1 MHKLDSSYKLI
12 KMRVTNTIL
21 QTVLFFLFFFS
32 YTGIQAQNSNS
43 ISKEDGFLIMAGKA
57 ATKSKSVYLGYNNNQ
72 KETTNP
78 YFQKFPAKE
87 YNKDTTI
94 QLSNGLTIPRGDFIN
109 RWMVLKTEIK
119 LAEGNAIAVN
129 DHQVAIAGGIS
140 LEKDR
145 NEQAEKYD
153 PLVDTGVTAEI
164 RYIAL
169 QRSRTAREC
178 VEKIGELYNKYGINH
193 PYGFAVADSREIWY
207 IEAGGGNH
215 WAAVKVPEN
224 ACWIQGNSYRIDKLN
239 PKSKDVLTSPGLF
252 EFTRIN
258 NMWDPAKEVF
268 SFKRIFGGA
277 DRNLQD
283 STYVNTLKLWRA
295 INLIAPSLPVKPG
308 QKYYP
313 TIVKPEQKITIEN
326 IINILRD
333 EFQNTEYY
341 PYGEKEE
348 SVNPISSPHTTFSS
362 IIEIKGGFPAD
373 IGVVIWTAFS
383 SPVVSPYVPVYFG
396 VDKIPQEYAKKPDGN
411 KAYKIFNS
419 LTKIYYQKPEQYSAE
434 FPAIYNQLQEKF
446 FKERKTIDS
455 NAFRI
460 YKSSYDMSR
469 HLITVTVNSFVQE
482 AIELAEQKRNQIKNQ
497 KE

>member
-1 MHKLDSSYKLI
+1 
-12 KMRVTNTIL
+12 MRVTNTKI

-32 YTGIQAQNSNS
+32 STGIQAQDANS

-57 ATKSKSVYLGYNNNQ
+57 VTKSKSVYLGYNNNQ
-72 KETTNP
+72 KETTTP

-94 QLSNGLTIPRGDFIN
+94 QLSNGLTIPRGDFRN
-109 RWMVLKTEIK
+109 RWMVLKTERE
-119 LAEGNAIAVN
+119 LPEGNAIAVN

-140 LEKDR
+140 LENDR

-178 VEKIGELYNKYGINH
+178 VEKIGELYNKYGISH
-193 PYGFAVADSREIWY
+193 PHGFAIADSREIWY

-215 WAAVKVPEN
+215 WAAVKVPEK

-239 PKSKDVLTSPGLF
+239 PKNKDVLTSPGLF

-258 NMWDPAKEVF
+258 NMWNPAKEVF

-283 STYVNTLKLWRA
+283 STYVNTRKLWRA
-295 INLIAPSLPVKPG
+295 ISLLAPSLPIKPG

-313 TIVKPEQKITIEN
+313 TIVKPEQKISIKN
-326 IINILRD
+326 IINTLRD
-333 EFQNTEYY
+333 EFQDTEFY
-341 PYGEKEE
+341 PYNEDNKEE
-348 SVNPISSPHTTFSS
+348 AVYPISSPHTNFSS

-396 VDKIPQEYAKKPDGN
+396 VDKIPPEYAKKPDGN
-411 KAYKIFNS
+411 KAYKIFNG
-419 LTKIYYQKPEQYSAE
+419 LAKTYYQNPSQHSDE
-434 FPAIYNQLQEKF
+434 FPDIYDQLQEKF
-446 FKERKTIDS
+446 FKERESIDS

-482 AIELAEQKRNQIKNQ
+482 AIELAEQKRDQIKNQ
-497 KE
+497 

>member
-1 MHKLDSSYKLI
+1 MNITRTVIQCGLI
-12 KMRVTNTIL
+12 
-21 QTVLFFLFFFS
+21 FLFCLL
-32 YTGIQAQNSNS
+32 YTDNYAQDDKN

-57 ATKSKSVYLGYNNNQ
+57 ITKSKSVYLGYNNNQ
-72 KETTNP
+72 KEEDSAP
-78 YFQKFPAKE
+78 YFEKFPAKE

-94 QLSNGLTIPRGDFIN
+94 QLSNGLTIPRGNFRN
-109 RWMVLKTEIK
+109 RWMVLKTERD
-119 LAEGNAIAVN
+119 LTEGNAIAVN
-129 DHQVAIAGGIS
+129 DHHVAIAGGIS

-178 VEKIGELYNKYGINH
+178 VEKIGELYNKYGISH

-215 WAAVKVPEN
+215 WVAIKVPEN
-224 ACWIQGNSYRIDKLN
+224 AVWIQGNSYRIDKVN
-239 PKSKDVLTSPGLF
+239 PKNQDVLTSPGLF
-252 EFTRIN
+252 EFTRRN
-258 NMWDPAKEVF
+258 NMWNPEKEAF

-277 DRNLQD
+277 DRNFQD
-283 STYVNTLKLWRA
+283 STYINTLKLWRA
-295 INLIAPSLPVKPG
+295 ISLINPTLPVKPG

-313 TIVKPEQKITIEN
+313 TIVKPEKK
-326 IINILRD
+326 INIEDIIKTLRD

-341 PYGEKEE
+341 PYGEKNNEE
-348 SVNPISSPHTTFSS
+348 SIYPISSSHTAFSS
-362 IIEIKGGFPAD
+362 IIEIKGGVPAD

-383 SPVVSPYVPVYFG
+383 SPVVSPYVPMYFG
-396 VDKIPQEYAKKPDGN
+396 VDKIPSEYAKMKKRN
-411 KAYKIFNS
+411 KAYEIFNS
-419 LTKIYYQKPEQYSAE
+419 LSKIYYENPEINSAE
-434 FPAIYNQLQEKF
+434 FPSIYNQLQEKF
-446 FKERKTIDS
+446 FKERTSVDS

-460 YKSSYDMSR
+460 YQSSYDMSR

-482 AIELAEQKRNQIKNQ
+482 TIKLAEQKRNELKN
-497 KE
+497 